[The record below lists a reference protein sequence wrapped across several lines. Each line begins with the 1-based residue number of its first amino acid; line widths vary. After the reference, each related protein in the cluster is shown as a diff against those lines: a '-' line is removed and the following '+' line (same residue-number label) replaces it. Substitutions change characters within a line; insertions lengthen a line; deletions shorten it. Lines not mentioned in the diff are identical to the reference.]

1 VAAFSAT
8 SATTVTVDR
17 VHCLCLHN
25 GHDRRR
31 CRPCCDFI
39 DWCRYLIKTSSSINK
54 RASTL
59 FHAFHL
65 FTTITNC
72 QWGCLEAARTPK
84 QQHGCRSLLVLLNP
98 WTVTKFVCEV
108 WNLWRVYLSPVPDTG
123 WGPKVKQRV
132 TCPWPCPLWEQ
143 FEQYKIC
150 CFDDES
156 CCNKL
161 SKIVNSPINTNN
173 QQSNSKAQA

>member
-1 VAAFSAT
+1 MAAFSAT

-108 WNLWRVYLSPVPDTG
+108 WNLWRVYTFHQFQTQDGVPKSSSGSRAPDHAPFG
-123 WGPKVKQRV
+123 
-132 TCPWPCPLWEQ
+132 
-143 FEQYKIC
+143 
-150 CFDDES
+150 
-156 CCNKL
+156 
-161 SKIVNSPINTNN
+161 NSLNN
-173 QQSNSKAQA
+173 IKFVALMTSLVVISSLRSSIL